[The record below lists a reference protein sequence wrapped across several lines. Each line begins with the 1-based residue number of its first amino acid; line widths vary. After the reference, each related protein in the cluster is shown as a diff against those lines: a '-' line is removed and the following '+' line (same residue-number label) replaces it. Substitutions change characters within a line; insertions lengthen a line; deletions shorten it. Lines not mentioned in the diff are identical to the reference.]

1 MAVTMRLKKNQKNMM
16 MMMMMAMILMML
28 KMAATATATK
38 KMGRIK
44 SSPGL
49 PLRLHLSRILQLV
62 NESSNNG
69 RDRGTGC
76 SNDDEATSRGSFR
89 RLKDLKRE
97 LRRQRR
103 HLSTRSRDSSKSTG
117 LSGEEAT
124 AMIVQICKLT
134 KKDYGAVHIVS
145 TDHL

>member
-1 MAVTMRLKKNQKNMM
+1 MSLQIT
-16 MMMMMAMILMML
+16 
-28 KMAATATATK
+28 AAIEYDYGYVA
-38 KMGRIK
+38 
-44 SSPGL
+44 S
-49 PLRLHLSRILQLV
+49 H
-62 NESSNNG
+62 SNN
-69 RDRGTGC
+69 DRALVETGTGC